1 MSHCV
6 NYTVRD
12 IADHWPK
19 DEMGKLV
26 VLKDCASTIPGFED
40 ASNKFLS
47 DMAAVGVNVETT
59 ETLKL

>member
-26 VLKDCASTIPGFED
+26 LLKDCASTIPGFEA
-40 ASNKFLS
+40 ASAKFLS
-47 DMAAVGVNVETT
+47 DIAAAGVNIETT
-59 ETLKL
+59 ETVKL